1 MPVRISLQGPRK
13 LLSAIA
19 MVLLVLITGVV
30 GYSVIEGFRFL
41 DALYMTV
48 ITVGTVGFKEV
59 RELSDA
65 GKVFTIILIITSIG
79 IVTYTLS
86 VVAAHFIE
94 GELRN
99 VLRDFRNKSGIRK
112 MENHIIICGYGRNSR
127 QAVSELKAHRQ
138 PFVVIENKHDV
149 IAANQDS
156 SVLIIEGDSTED
168 EVLIKA
174 GVKTAKALIS
184 TLPNDADNL
193 FVVLSA
199 RSLNPRII
207 TVSRAADESAER
219 KLYKAGVTSVV
230 MPERVG
236 GAHMVS
242 LVVNPDVVDF
252 LDYISVHG
260 KNETSLVEITCSCI
274 SETFRNKSIRELE
287 IRIKS
292 GANIIGFKTTDG
304 QFIINPT
311 PDTVLM
317 PDSKLFVLGTPEQVR
332 IMKEIIVKG

>member
-1 MPVRISLQGPRK
+1 MGVRLKLQGPK
-13 LLSAIA
+13 KMMSALA
-19 MVLLVLITGVV
+19 LVFFVISVGVA
-30 GYSVIEGFRFL
+30 GYMLIEGFRFL

-48 ITVGTVGFKEV
+48 ITVGTVGFKEI
-59 RELSDA
+59 RELSDT

-99 VLRDFRNKSGIRK
+99 VFRDFRKKSGIKK
-112 MENHIIICGYGRNSR
+112 MENHIIICGYGRNGR
-127 QAVSELKAHRQ
+127 QAVSELKAHRR
-138 PFVVIENKHDV
+138 PFVVIDNKHEV
-149 IAANQDS
+149 VAANDDNTI
-156 SVLIIEGDSTED
+156 LIIEGDSTED
-168 EVLIKA
+168 DVLIRA
-174 GVKTAKALIS
+174 GVKTAKALIT

-199 RSLNPRII
+199 RSLNPNLI
-207 TVSRAADESAER
+207 TVSRAADDSAER
-219 KLYKAGVTSVV
+219 KLFKAGVNNVV

-260 KNETSLVEITCSCI
+260 KDDTNLVEITCNCI
-274 SETFRNKSIRELE
+274 AEKFKNRSIRELE

-292 GANIIGFKTTDG
+292 GANIIGFKTPDG
-304 QFIINPT
+304 NYIINPT
-311 PDTVLM
+311 PDTVLI
-317 PDSKLFVLGTPEQVR
+317 PGSKLFVLGTPEQIR
-332 IMKEIIVKG
+332 LMKEILTRG

>member
-1 MPVRISLQGPRK
+1 MAVHINIFGTRK
-13 LLSAIA
+13 LLTAILLF
-19 MVLLVLITGVV
+19 LLVLTFGVV

-59 RELSDA
+59 HELSDG
-65 GKVFTIILIITSIG
+65 GKIFTIILIITSIG

-94 GELRN
+94 GNLRSVFRELKK
-99 VLRDFRNKSGIRK
+99 KSGIKK
-112 MENHIIICGYGRNSR
+112 MENHIIICGYGRNGR
-127 QAVSELKAHRQ
+127 QAVAELKAHRR
-138 PFVVIENKHDV
+138 PFVVIDNKHDV
-149 IAANQDS
+149 VIANDDNTI
-156 SVLIIEGDSTED
+156 LIIEGDSTED
-168 EVLIKA
+168 DVLLRA
-174 GVKTAKALIS
+174 GVKTAKALIT

-199 RSLNPRII
+199 RSLNPKLI
-207 TVSRAADESAER
+207 TVSRAADDSAER
-219 KLYKAGVTSVV
+219 KLYKAGVNNVV

-260 KNETSLVEITCSCI
+260 KDETNLVEITCNCL
-274 SETFRNKSIRELE
+274 SEKFRNKSIRELE
-287 IRIKS
+287 IRIKT
-292 GANIIGFKTTDG
+292 GANIIGFKTPDG
-304 QFIINPT
+304 EYTINPV

-317 PDSKLFVLGTPEQVR
+317 PDSKLFVLGTPEQIR
-332 IMKEIIVKG
+332 MMKEILLKG